1 MQSIP
6 DILTVTK
13 EMIPLKQK
21 KHRKS
26 PELFKTY
33 ITQPISQ
40 ADARQKKT
48 DVALPNEEN
57 VERNR
62 EWIEENEK

>member
-1 MQSIP
+1 M
-6 DILTVTK
+6 K
-13 EMIPLKQK
+13 RK
-21 KHRKS
+21 KRQKS

-40 ADARQKKT
+40 ADARQQKT
-48 DVALPNEEN
+48 GVALPNEEN

-62 EWIEENEK
+62 EWIEENQK